1 MGKALI
7 VLGAFFSFVSIIFL
21 YIILGLWLVDADYW
35 WQKLLGIIAIIT
47 LPIVLMIVG
56 AMIC

>member
-7 VLGAFFSFVSIIFL
+7 VLGAFFSFVSIFFIYIFL
-21 YIILGLWLVDADYW
+21 VVWLGDADYW
-35 WQKLLGIIAIIT
+35 WQKLLAIILIII
-47 LPIVLMIVG
+47 LPIILMVAG